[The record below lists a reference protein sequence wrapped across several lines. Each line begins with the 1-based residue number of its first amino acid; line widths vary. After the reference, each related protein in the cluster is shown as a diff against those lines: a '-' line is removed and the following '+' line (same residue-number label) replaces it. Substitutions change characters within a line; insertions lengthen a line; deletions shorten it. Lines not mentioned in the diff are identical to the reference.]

1 MMTSSLQREESGVI
15 PPLYQRI
22 LTELEGRIL
31 SGEWPPGHRVPFER
45 ELAEQYRCARMTI
58 NKVMSALVTAKLI
71 ERRRKIGSFV
81 AMSAVQS
88 AVLQIPDM
96 REEIISRGQKYGY
109 ELMSRHR
116 LVTLSNGIG
125 RGFLEHTPV
134 LALKCRHLAN
144 AKPFAMEERYISL
157 AAVPEVSAVD
167 FAAISPSRWLVGN
180 VLWTRAEHHIRA
192 VNVTAP
198 IAKALAIPKGAAGLV
213 VERRTWRTQEEITFV
228 RHTFYGKLYELNTAF
243 VP

>member
-1 MMTSSLQREESGVI
+1 MMASRIQGEETGVL

-22 LTELEGRIL
+22 LAELEGRIL

-45 ELAEQYRCARMTI
+45 ELAEHYQCARMTI
-58 NKVMSALVTAKLI
+58 NKVMSSLVTAKMI
-71 ERRRKIGSFV
+71 ERRRKVGSFV
-81 AMSAVQS
+81 AMPAVQS

-96 REEIISRGQKYGY
+96 REEILSRGQKYGY

-116 LVTLSNGIG
+116 LVTLSNAIG

-144 AKPFAMEERYISL
+144 AKPFAMEERYISM
-157 AAVPEVSAVD
+157 AAVPEVGSVD
-167 FAAISPSRWLVGN
+167 FSTTSPSRWLVRN

-198 IAKALAIPKGAAGLV
+198 IAKALGIPKGAAGLV
-213 VERRTWRTQEEITFV
+213 LERRTWRSNEEITFV

-243 VP
+243 LP